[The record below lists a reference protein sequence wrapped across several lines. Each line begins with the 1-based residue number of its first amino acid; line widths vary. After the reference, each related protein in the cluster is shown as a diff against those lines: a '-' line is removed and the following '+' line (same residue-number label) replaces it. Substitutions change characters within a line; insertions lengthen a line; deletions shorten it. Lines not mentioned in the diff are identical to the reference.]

1 MKIFLLSALLAIANC
16 KDEAGPFDDP
26 QHFNTSFS
34 NQRFEA
40 SMYNFLKSW
49 NIPPDTETI
58 LGGYLPYCGS
68 SQRCG
73 WINLLGSDKPNANN
87 KKIQYFDSVSMGIT
101 DVHGV
106 YFDVREHAAD
116 NNQWDDQERVGLAI
130 VIYGSSWY
138 DLYMLHGNNVESGS
152 LSVSVKICHWTH
164 GSINDTK
171 WYESNRW
178 DLSQGTV
185 PDCKFNHQFA
195 LDTKLITSDFYGF
208 QWTNTYVNIYLGGTV
223 SRVWIENT
231 WDKVQVKMSPFW
243 SSLTYGYYFQLVNRT
258 TYYIYNNTGGD
269 DVEQLQLIE
278 CKNEFCAGFSKN
290 VFTPVNGKIPED
302 FSFNNWFLLSDKS
315 TIVQGRVVRSQPV
328 YVECLRPVPSWSNN
342 SAIVSFDNDTFCPQA
357 SADVLRFN
365 LNFSGEVFHPNATAD
380 DQIIFTFEDNSTAEI
395 SCYNGAN
402 VTDPTVG
409 FNTTSQIPFGSTD
422 DPYLCFANFSTAA
435 LDNQF
440 LGILPPTVREMA
452 FGRDGSIFINGYKY
466 FNMPPIKSINFAISA
481 VEYYGFWT
489 IAYTKYTDV
498 MVDVNGTSITRLFYW
513 DSPINRIKGQQK
525 KHDLPD
531 GFYSANSLVKKD
543 LPKTFVT
550 TPQFY
555 NWMNVT
561 LHVILNDT
569 EADYKVVG
577 FERYELEKI
586 ADIHFEIPQDKNG
599 GVKNV
604 TNFCV
609 QTRQL
614 AFFFKYTSLQGLYSI
629 SNTVW
634 LKNYDCPF
642 SPQQFNNYLQFE
654 TLCFDTNPSV
664 AGCKWAIMHSP
675 IWNTQFATITV
686 TYKDGAQITTMP
698 KPQLGFR
705 DISFKVEG
713 ECTDYNIYGFQ
724 GTGIIRKTESKLV
737 AGLFYTSASGDLLA
751 FKNSTTGEIFT
762 VIPCDL
768 TAQAAVINDEIVGA
782 ITSINQ
788 TDLFEFVNHTHTVR
802 RARRAVQTGTT
813 ITAYSMPQFYY
824 ITKWNND
831 TSENCTSVITYSS
844 FAICNTGEIK
854 YVNVTKV
861 EAVEDGIGTIK
872 PISTGNITIPKNFT
886 VAVQAEY
893 IQIQVKP
900 VVVDCAKYVCN
911 GNNHCNKLLTQYTSA
926 CQNIENALNL
936 GARLESLMLNEMIT
950 VSDSSLELAT
960 IEKFNTTVVGGEKL
974 GGIYFDGLKDVLPA
988 QPGGRSAI
996 EDLLFN
1002 KVVTSGLGTVD
1013 EDYKKCS
1020 AGTDIADLVCAQ
1032 YYNGVM
1038 VLPGVVDDNKMAMYT
1053 ASLIGGMAM
1062 GSITSAVAIPF
1073 AMQVQ
1078 ARLNYV
1084 ALQTDVLQE
1093 NQKILANAFN
1103 NAIGNITLALGQVS
1117 DAISTVSEGFNTMAS
1132 ALTKIQS
1139 VVNQQ
1144 GNALSQLTQQLQ
1156 NNFQAISSSIAEIY
1170 NRLEKVEADAQVD
1183 RLITGRLAALNAYVA
1198 QTLTQYTEVKASRQL
1213 AMEKVNECVKSQSD
1227 RYGFCGNGTH
1237 LFSLANAAPDGLLFL
1252 HTVLL
1257 PTEWEEVTAW
1267 SGICVNDTYAYVLK
1281 DFKSSIFSY
1290 NGTYMI
1296 TPRNM
1301 FQPRKPQMSDFVQI
1315 TSCEVTFLN
1324 TTYTTFEE
1332 IVIDYIDIN
1341 KTISD
1346 MLEQYSPNFTIPD
1359 FTEGL
1364 EIFNQTKLNLTA
1376 EIDELQVR
1384 ADNLTVIAHNLQEYI
1399 DNLNKTLVDLEWL
1412 NRIETYV
1419 KWPWYVWL
1427 LIGLVVIFC
1436 IPLLLFCC
1444 CSTGCCGCFGCIGSC
1459 CHSMCSRRQFESY
1472 EPIEKVHI
1480 H

>member
-1 MKIFLLSALLAIANC
+1 MKILLFLALFSVVKC
-16 KDEAGPFDDP
+16 QQSYEAQPNDDP
-26 QHFNTSFS
+26 TNFNISS
-34 NQRFEA
+34 NSRFEA
-40 SMYNFLKSW
+40 NMYNFLQTW
-49 NIPPDTETI
+49 NIPPNTETI
-58 LGGYLPYCGS
+58 LGGYLPYCGQTVNSNTNCAWYNLRWKPGNGFKEKFLS
-68 SQRCG
+68 SAG
-73 WINLLGSDKPNANN
+73 L
-87 KKIQYFDSVSMGIT
+87 GIT
-101 DVHGV
+101 NVHGF
-106 YFDVREHAAD
+106 YFDVREHD
-116 NNQWDDQERVGLAI
+116 ENNRWETWDKVGLA
-130 VIYGSSWY
+130 VTIYGSSHY
-138 DLYMLHGNNVESGS
+138 DLFMILEDGFSDDS
-152 LSVSVKICHWTH
+152 LSVAVKICHWTSGNSTSLGGH
-164 GSINDTK
+164 YKLHIGDT
-171 WYESNRW
+171 S
-178 DLSQGTV
+178 
-185 PDCKFNHQFA
+185 DCVFNHRFA
-195 LDTKLITSDFYGF
+195 LDTKLITTDIYGF
-208 QWTNTYVNIYLGGTV
+208 QWTETFINIYLGGTI
-223 SRVWIENT
+223 SRVWIDNT
-231 WDKVQVKMSPFW
+231 WDKVDVKI
-243 SSLTYGYYFQLVNRT
+243 SSDWNARDTYGYYVQFVNKT
-258 TYYIYNNTGGD
+258 TYYTYNNTGGTA
-269 DVEQLQLIE
+269 VNQLQVGLCE
-278 CKNEFCAGFSKN
+278 DDNCAGYVTN

-315 TIVQGRVVRSQPV
+315 TIVQGRVVSSQPV

-365 LNFSGEVFHPNATAD
+365 LNFSGEVFHTNATAD

-402 VTDPTVG
+402 ITDPTIG
-409 FNTTSQIPFGSTD
+409 FNTSSQIPFGSTN
-422 DPYLCFANFSTAA
+422 DPYLCFVNFSTAA

-498 MVDVNGTSITRLFYW
+498 MVDVNGTSITRLFYC
-513 DSPINRIKGQQK
+513 DSPLNRIKCQQM
-525 KHDLPD
+525 KHELPD
-531 GFYSANSLVKKD
+531 GFYSANSLVKKN

-569 EADYKVVG
+569 SARESVVG
-577 FERYELEKI
+577 FERYELEQI
-586 ADIHFEIPQDKNG
+586 ADIHFEIPQNQQG
-599 GVKNV
+599 QVKNV

-614 AFFFKYTSLQGLYSI
+614 AFFFKYTSLYGLYSI

-664 AGCKWAIMHSP
+664 AGCKWAVMHSP

-686 TYKDGAQITTMP
+686 TYKEGAQITTMP

-762 VIPCDL
+762 VVPCDL

-788 TDLFEFVNHTHTVR
+788 TDLFEFVNHTQPAR
-802 RARRAVQTGTT
+802 RLRRAVQVASTT
-813 ITAYSMPQFYY
+813 ITAYNMPQFYY

-861 EAVEDGIGTIK
+861 ESVEDGIGTVK

-911 GNNHCNKLLTQYTSA
+911 GNNHCNRLLTHYTSA

-1103 NAIGNITLALGQVS
+1103 NAMGNITLALGQVS

-1257 PTEWEEVTAW
+1257 PTEWEEVMAW

-1376 EIDELQVR
+1376 EIDELQIR

-1444 CSTGCCGCFGCIGSC
+1444 CSTGCCGCFGCLGSC
-1459 CHSMCSRRQFESY
+1459 CHSLCSRRQFESY
-1472 EPIEKVHI
+1472 EPIEKVHV